1 MSSQLAVGFDLDMT
15 LIDTAPGFAAVLRV
29 LGAELGVEFPV
40 EELTSK
46 LGPPLDQIL
55 APHLPADQLGPAGD
69 RFRALYPDHAVVD
82 TPVLPGAHEALA
94 AVRRHRGR
102 VVVVTGKFAPNAQ
115 RHLDHLV
122 LDVDL
127 LEGWVWGIGKAEVLT
142 REGASIYVG
151 DHVHDVEGARAAG
164 ALSVSVL
171 TGGCTR
177 EELEEAGTDVVLESL
192 ADFPAWLDEHLLTT
206 RLEALERDLKARGSV
221 MVAYSGGA
229 DSAFLLAAAVRALGP
244 ERVVA
249 ATGYSDSLPQV
260 ERDPARDLATSLGVE
275 LLTPETH
282 EMERE
287 GYRANAGDRC
297 FFCKAELID
306 VLTPLAAAR
315 GIGAVVTG
323 TNADDAVAGFR
334 PGIRAADE
342 RGAAAPL
349 RDAGLTKAQVRE
361 ASHRWGL
368 PTWDKPA
375 AACLS
380 SRVAYGVEVTPHRL
394 ARVERAEAAVRELL
408 AADGLANLRV
418 RDLGERA
425 SVEIDRGLL
434 PLAEDR
440 HVEVVALVREAGFDD
455 VVVDEKG
462 FRSGS
467 MNSSWRHLP
476 TNARCELAR
485 TPRGR
490 SAPARPGRGGRLGL
504 VSARGTDRR
513 DRRVPADRL
522 PGALPRPDGRAALGQ
537 RPGGRRAH
545 RRRPRR
551 RARAGS

>member
-1 MSSQLAVGFDLDMT
+1 MSSQLAVGFDLDLT
-15 LIDTAPGFAAVLRV
+15 LIDTVAGFAATLRA
-29 LGAELGVEFPV
+29 LGEELGVEFPV
-40 EELTSK
+40 DDLTSR
-46 LGPPLDQIL
+46 LGPPLDQTL
-55 APHLPADQLGPAGD
+55 ALYLPVEGVSPAVD
-69 RFRALYPDHAVVD
+69 RFRELYPDHAVAD
-82 TPVLPGAHEALA
+82 TVALPGAHEALA

-102 VVVVTGKFAPNAQ
+102 VVLVTGKYAPNAQ
-115 RHLDHLV
+115 RHVDHLA

-127 LEGWVWGIGKAEVLT
+127 VEGTVWGPGKGEVLA
-142 REGASIYVG
+142 REGVSVYVG

-171 TGGCTR
+171 TGGCSR

-192 ADFPAWLDEHLLTT
+192 EAFPAWLDEHLVQT

-221 MVAYSGGA
+221 LVAYSGGA

-244 ERVVA
+244 EQVVA
-249 ATGYSDSLPQV
+249 ATGYSHSLPQV
-260 ERDPARDLATSLGVE
+260 ERDPAREFAAALGVD

-287 GYRANAGDRC
+287 GYRANGGDRC
-297 FFCKAELID
+297 FFCKAELIE
-306 VLTPLAAAR
+306 VLTPLAEAR
-315 GIGAVVTG
+315 GIGTVVTG

-361 ASHRWGL
+361 ASRRWGL

-394 ARVERAEAAVRELL
+394 ARVERAEAAVRDLL
-408 AADGLANLRV
+408 AAYAVQNLRV

-425 SVEIDRGLL
+425 SVEIDQGLL
-434 PLAEDR
+434 PLATDV
-440 HVEVVALVREAGFDD
+440 HADVVTAVRTAGFEE

-467 MNSSWRHLP
+467 MNER
-476 TNARCELAR
+476 LA
-485 TPRGR
+485 
-490 SAPARPGRGGRLGL
+490 
-504 VSARGTDRR
+504 
-513 DRRVPADRL
+513 
-522 PGALPRPDGRAALGQ
+522 
-537 RPGGRRAH
+537 
-545 RRRPRR
+545 
-551 RARAGS
+551 